1 MSHYGVTIQFIIQ
14 NGSFREGEYFGTDK
28 QDLPEQNRRCGHLTL
43 GRGQGS
49 VLGCLHPSCPSL
61 WPDNCPWARSFQ
73 LPRPASLSM
82 TWALAGVASKGCG
95 CHLSQDASK
104 SALCLFAPAINFWG
118 LRGHQDLSPLPLLLD
133 PTKRAAWPLAQVTFH
148 PCLPLGVSLGG

>member
-1 MSHYGVTIQFIIQ
+1 
-14 NGSFREGEYFGTDK
+14 
-28 QDLPEQNRRCGHLTL
+28 
-43 GRGQGS
+43 
-49 VLGCLHPSCPSL
+49 
-61 WPDNCPWARSFQ
+61 
-73 LPRPASLSM
+73 M

-133 PTKRAAWPLAQVTFH
+133 PTKRAAWPLAPAPFH
-148 PCLPLGVSLGG
+148 PRRPLGLSLGGSAVAVLHILPPQVHAEEEVTGALGNRCVKGPECARKFSDTPGHEDKAVTLCVDLLNSQHQGSYRGSVVYEPE